1 MLKPVRLLKYSKLSV
16 SFSGGVSRIYTQP
29 ARPIFQ
35 KALCVSEAK
44 GCDREGVPECRIR
57 FCFPS
62 YLLLLLFC
70 FGFSLIFCLFAY
82 QIYKCCRTYAT
93 AYTEYYSAENVRRI
107 VYIKV
112 HSRKCDQR
120 RIDICDNAE
129 PFVKQIYCR
138 SHSKAGRRVA

>member
-16 SFSGGVSRIYTQP
+16 SFSGGVSRILYSACSP
-29 ARPIFQ
+29 DIS

-82 QIYKCCRTYAT
+82 QLYKRCRTYAT

-120 RIDICDNAE
+120 CIDICDNAE
-129 PFVKQIYCR
+129 SFMKQIYCR
-138 SHSKAGRRVA
+138 RHSKAGRRVA